1 MQNRGALWI
10 FTILLALACLW
21 QLSFS
26 LFTSRVEREAREQ
39 AAYLADSVMAVP
51 GNAMADRDSLMIAME
66 NRVLRDR
73 AEERI
78 YPVFGYSYR
87 ECKEK
92 EINLG
97 LDLKGGMAVT
107 LEVSI
112 PELVANLS
120 ENSNDAT
127 FQAVMTAA
135 RARQSSSTE
144 DFITLF
150 ADEWNKQAPN
160 AKMAAVFHSA
170 DKKDMF
176 PREAS
181 NDEIVEALRRE
192 ARTAINNTE
201 NILRNRIDKFGV
213 AQPGIQKQQF
223 SGRIQ
228 VELPGVKDKE
238 RVRKVLQSTANLEFW
253 ETYDNTEV
261 YPLLEAANKRLRDAK
276 GGASTAAET
285 DGAYNK
291 ALSTG
296 VSIDGLAGGVE
307 SGLLGFLESGRPV
320 DKTTWFNF
328 DRVVFRSGSAELLA
342 DSSDAQLNNLAEI
355 LKAYPD
361 VRLKIGG
368 YTDSTGNAAAN
379 QKLSQQ
385 RAEAVV
391 ADLEKKG
398 VANGRLEAEGY
409 GSQHP
414 VASNATEEGRAKNRR
429 MALRVLETGAV
440 AAADS
445 SAADSDSGED
455 LLQALSADSDSAAVD
470 TAGGR
475 AEFQK
480 ENPLFAIL
488 TPSVFGTQAGGY
500 QLSKGAAVGNARALD
515 TASVNATL
523 RGTSLAGV
531 FPADLRFAWGAKP
544 IEGTDVLT
552 LYALR
557 VPRGGKPKLDGS
569 SIVNA
574 AQDFD
579 MKGDVEVMMQM
590 DAEGAQTWKVMTG
603 DNVGKS
609 IAIVL
614 DELVYSAPTVI
625 SEIAGGRSSIS
636 MGSGDLNQQIQE
648 ADDLANILKAGA
660 LPAPAR
666 IIDETVVGPSL
677 GKDNVNKGMLSFAIA
692 LVMVMLYMWLYYAS
706 AGLIAD
712 IALAVNLFVLIGSLA
727 SLQASLTL
735 PGIAGIV
742 LTMGMA
748 VDANVLIFE
757 RVREELRH
765 GKMLKSA
772 VDLGYKGALS
782 AIIDSNVTT
791 FLTAVILYLFG
802 SGPIRGFATTLGLGI
817 LTSLFTALFLSRM
830 IMTWRLEQGRT
841 ISFWNNWSRNILV
854 DVKVDWMSKRRVFY
868 LISAVII
875 GVGVFSM
882 VTRGFNL
889 GVDFSGGRTYVVK
902 FEQAVDVEQVRG
914 SLERS
919 FNADG
924 AQSTVNVKS
933 YGGASQVKVV
943 TNYLVNS
950 TGLEADA
957 QVEERLRTGLGG
969 LNNAYEVTESRKVD
983 PTISDDIKTSAFW
996 SVTLAL
1002 LAIFVYIWIRF
1013 NSWQYGLGG
1022 LLALAHDALFVL
1034 GLYSLLNGIV
1044 PFSLEIDE
1052 AFIAVILTVIGYSIN
1067 DTVIVFDRIRE
1078 YLREHKRDSNIVV
1091 FNRAINST
1099 LGRTL
1104 NTAATTLL
1112 VLLVIFLLGG
1122 LSIKGF
1128 VFGLFMGILV
1138 GTYSSIFIASA
1149 ATVDLL
1155 KERRTAATPVAA

>member
-1 MQNRGALWI
+1 MPRPA
-10 FTILLALACLW
+10 
-21 QLSFS
+21 
-26 LFTSRVEREAREQ
+26 
-39 AAYLADSVMAVP
+39 P
-51 GNAMADRDSLMIAME
+51 GG
-66 NRVLRDR
+66 RVLKPI
-73 AEERI
+73 A
-78 YPVFGYSYR
+78 
-87 ECKEK
+87 
-92 EINLG
+92 
-97 LDLKGGMAVT
+97 
-107 LEVSI
+107 
-112 PELVANLS
+112 
-120 ENSNDAT
+120 
-127 FQAVMTAA
+127 
-135 RARQSSSTE
+135 
-144 DFITLF
+144 
-150 ADEWNKQAPN
+150 
-160 AKMAAVFHSA
+160 
-170 DKKDMF
+170 
-176 PREAS
+176 
-181 NDEIVEALRRE
+181 
-192 ARTAINNTE
+192 
-201 NILRNRIDKFGV
+201 
-213 AQPGIQKQQF
+213 
-223 SGRIQ
+223 
-228 VELPGVKDKE
+228 
-238 RVRKVLQSTANLEFW
+238 
-253 ETYDNTEV
+253 
-261 YPLLEAANKRLRDAK
+261 
-276 GGASTAAET
+276 
-285 DGAYNK
+285 
-291 ALSTG
+291 
-296 VSIDGLAGGVE
+296 
-307 SGLLGFLESGRPV
+307 
-320 DKTTWFNF
+320 
-328 DRVVFRSGSAELLA
+328 
-342 DSSDAQLNNLAEI
+342 
-355 LKAYPD
+355 
-361 VRLKIGG
+361 
-368 YTDSTGNAAAN
+368 
-379 QKLSQQ
+379 
-385 RAEAVV
+385 
-391 ADLEKKG
+391 
-398 VANGRLEAEGY
+398 
-409 GSQHP
+409 
-414 VASNATEEGRAKNRR
+414 
-429 MALRVLETGAV
+429 
-440 AAADS
+440 
-445 SAADSDSGED
+445 
-455 LLQALSADSDSAAVD
+455 
-470 TAGGR
+470 
-475 AEFQK
+475 
-480 ENPLFAIL
+480 
-488 TPSVFGTQAGGY
+488 
-500 QLSKGAAVGNARALD
+500 
-515 TASVNATL
+515 
-523 RGTSLAGV
+523 
-531 FPADLRFAWGAKP
+531 FAWGAKP

>member
-1 MQNRGALWI
+1 M
-10 FTILLALACLW
+10 
-21 QLSFS
+21 
-26 LFTSRVEREAREQ
+26 
-39 AAYLADSVMAVP
+39 
-51 GNAMADRDSLMIAME
+51 
-66 NRVLRDR
+66 
-73 AEERI
+73 
-78 YPVFGYSYR
+78 
-87 ECKEK
+87 
-92 EINLG
+92 
-97 LDLKGGMAVT
+97 
-107 LEVSI
+107 
-112 PELVANLS
+112 
-120 ENSNDAT
+120 
-127 FQAVMTAA
+127 
-135 RARQSSSTE
+135 
-144 DFITLF
+144 
-150 ADEWNKQAPN
+150 
-160 AKMAAVFHSA
+160 
-170 DKKDMF
+170 
-176 PREAS
+176 
-181 NDEIVEALRRE
+181 
-192 ARTAINNTE
+192 
-201 NILRNRIDKFGV
+201 
-213 AQPGIQKQQF
+213 
-223 SGRIQ
+223 
-228 VELPGVKDKE
+228 
-238 RVRKVLQSTANLEFW
+238 
-253 ETYDNTEV
+253 
-261 YPLLEAANKRLRDAK
+261 
-276 GGASTAAET
+276 
-285 DGAYNK
+285 
-291 ALSTG
+291 
-296 VSIDGLAGGVE
+296 
-307 SGLLGFLESGRPV
+307 
-320 DKTTWFNF
+320 
-328 DRVVFRSGSAELLA
+328 
-342 DSSDAQLNNLAEI
+342 
-355 LKAYPD
+355 
-361 VRLKIGG
+361 
-368 YTDSTGNAAAN
+368 
-379 QKLSQQ
+379 
-385 RAEAVV
+385 
-391 ADLEKKG
+391 
-398 VANGRLEAEGY
+398 
-409 GSQHP
+409 
-414 VASNATEEGRAKNRR
+414 
-429 MALRVLETGAV
+429 
-440 AAADS
+440 
-445 SAADSDSGED
+445 
-455 LLQALSADSDSAAVD
+455 
-470 TAGGR
+470 
-475 AEFQK
+475 
-480 ENPLFAIL
+480 
-488 TPSVFGTQAGGY
+488 
-500 QLSKGAAVGNARALD
+500 
-515 TASVNATL
+515 
-523 RGTSLAGV
+523 
-531 FPADLRFAWGAKP
+531 
-544 IEGTDVLT
+544 
-552 LYALR
+552 
-557 VPRGGKPKLDGS
+557 
-569 SIVNA
+569 
-574 AQDFD
+574 
-579 MKGDVEVMMQM
+579 
-590 DAEGAQTWKVMTG
+590 
-603 DNVGKS
+603 
-609 IAIVL
+609 
-614 DELVYSAPTVI
+614 
-625 SEIAGGRSSIS
+625 
-636 MGSGDLNQQIQE
+636 
-648 ADDLANILKAGA
+648 
-660 LPAPAR
+660 
-666 IIDETVVGPSL
+666 
-677 GKDNVNKGMLSFAIA
+677 
-692 LVMVMLYMWLYYAS
+692 
-706 AGLIAD
+706 
-712 IALAVNLFVLIGSLA
+712 
-727 SLQASLTL
+727 
-735 PGIAGIV
+735 
-742 LTMGMA
+742 
-748 VDANVLIFE
+748 
-757 RVREELRH
+757 REELRH